1 MGPPEIAIFRVGSGG
16 SGAVR
21 VGKIIFPVG
30 EIVVLGDNLGAKTA
44 SVCPSTETNIT
55 CSHVLVGEILGTW
68 RARSPQKTAASWGPY
83 AGPEGCPGGEND
95 FSSG

>member
-1 MGPPEIAIFRVGSGG
+1 MIFLG
-16 SGAVR
+16 
-21 VGKIIFPVG
+21 G
-30 EIVVLGDNLGAKTA
+30 EIVVSLDNLGAETA
-44 SVCPSTETNIT
+44 SARLSTETKIA
-55 CSHVLVGEILGTW
+55 CSHVFVDEILGTW